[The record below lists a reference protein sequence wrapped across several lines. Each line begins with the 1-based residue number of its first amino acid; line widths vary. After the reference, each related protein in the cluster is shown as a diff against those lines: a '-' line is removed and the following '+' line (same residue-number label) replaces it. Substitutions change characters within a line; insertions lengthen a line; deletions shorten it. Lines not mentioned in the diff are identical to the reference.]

1 MITLY
6 RPAYYTAPR
15 ADVMAGRSIDTKPID
30 VANGSVYEEIDTGR
44 IYRFDAENKQWVE
57 GKA

>member
-6 RPAYYTAPR
+6 RPAHYNTAR
-15 ADVMAGRSIDTKPID
+15 APEFTGRSIDTKPNN
-30 VANGSVYEEIDTGR
+30 AENGAIYHELDTGR
-44 IYRFDAENKQWVE
+44 TYRYDAENKQWIE

>member
-1 MITLY
+1 MIIQY

-15 ADVMAGRSIDTKPID
+15 ADSFACRSINVKPVD
-30 VANGSVYEEIDTGR
+30 VANGSIYEEIDTGR
-44 IYRFDAENKQWVE
+44 IYRFDAENKLWVE

>member
-6 RPAYYTAPR
+6 RPAYYTALR
-15 ADVMAGRSIDTKPID
+15 ADSMAGRSIDVKPMD
-30 VANGSVYEEIDTGR
+30 VANGSMYEEIDTGR
-44 IYRFDAENKQWVE
+44 IYRFDAENKKWWE

>member
-1 MITLY
+1 MITQY

-15 ADVMAGRSIDTKPID
+15 AASFAGRSIDTKPVD
-30 VANGSVYEEIDTGR
+30 VANGSTYEEIDTGR

>member
-1 MITLY
+1 MITQY

-15 ADVMAGRSIDTKPID
+15 ASSFAGRSIDTKPVN
-30 VANGSVYEEIDTGR
+30 VANGSIYEEIDTGR
-44 IYRFDAENKQWVE
+44 IYRFDAENKQWWE

>member
-1 MITLY
+1 MITQY

-15 ADVMAGRSIDTKPID
+15 AASFAGRSIDVKPVD
-30 VANGSVYEEIDTGR
+30 VANGSIYEEIDTGR
-44 IYRFDAENKQWVE
+44 IYRFDAENKLWME